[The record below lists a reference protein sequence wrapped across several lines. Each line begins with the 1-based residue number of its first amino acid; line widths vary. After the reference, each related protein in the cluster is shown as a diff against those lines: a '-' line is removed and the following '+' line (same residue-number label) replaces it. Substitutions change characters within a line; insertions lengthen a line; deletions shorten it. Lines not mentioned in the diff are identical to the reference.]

1 MSVPSHEA
9 STRLTRTRSDSPFI
23 LTDFARQLSSSLIA
37 DLICWETERRV
48 SQWHSRFVSPVY
60 VGSCGGHACSDS
72 ARAHGRLRR
81 VSFLSTALHSTAS
94 FTDNACV
101 GVWVLG
107 GTSLPARESFESA
120 YRRERHDD
128 ELMLNV
134 LRCHL
139 TY

>member
-1 MSVPSHEA
+1 M
-9 STRLTRTRSDSPFI
+9 
-23 LTDFARQLSSSLIA
+23 
-37 DLICWETERRV
+37 

-107 GTSLPARESFESA
+107 VLLS
-120 YRRERHDD
+120 RRGRALNLHTEERD
-128 ELMLNV
+128 MMMS
-134 LRCHL
+134 
-139 TY
+139 